1 MFEWFKAKLIKGAQ
15 IRQKSVSFTTFNPYS
30 VQATMACYDKGSYDN
45 NYPNITKIA
54 EQFAVTLPYA
64 IDGNGEQ
71 LPQVPAAVA
80 ALYRPNKQMSPVRF
94 FKTIAVM
101 ALVHPAVYLV
111 VWHENN
117 GKSTTSPNG
126 LTRDNITGYTF
137 LEDYRIEV
145 ENGKKVYYTSHG
157 EKYTEDSV
165 ITLSLDVNPYAVL
178 AGYSP
183 SIASKKWATV
193 DDYIVD
199 YQQGYFR
206 NGAIPA
212 GQFIITAPTVDDF
225 NDTVDYLQK
234 HHRGAKN
241 NNNVVYTHR
250 PTNERGEAQEAQI
263 QWIPFSEGGNK
274 NLALKDLFEQAEK
287 VRDTSF
293 GVPAEVKGMVKNS
306 NYASVATASHI
317 FEKYTVYPKLLQIWS
332 DFTHELNRITGGLG
346 YSITFDYDIEPL
358 ADEQKLKAET
368 QKTQMEL
375 IGIGIERGYTLD
387 SIVEAFCLPDDL
399 KKLEEKVPEAQDPE
413 FEPKD
418 DTDVDQLETSTK
430 TVKSKRIEDVA
441 EVDPELVKAI
451 DDSMLEQ
458 IESAIRGGDFGAT
471 KERNEK
477 MSAEMFKALIVY
489 MLAVGAAQYSAGRI
503 MLTGAGVDVPASGS
517 YKVSDKLQKRYGEFL
532 TNVARS
538 YNEDTA
544 NSIRKVLDRAEFERW
559 DNVQR
564 AEGLR
569 KIMETDEWRVQRL
582 ARSET
587 HRSNG
592 LASLDSMEQ
601 VQDET
606 GVEIEKTWRLNPYSL
621 NHCPECEALDGVT
634 IDLEK
639 AFISEEDNEWA
650 DIESADAHPNCGCYL
665 QYSIKPISKSVDVEC
680 PKCSRHLMKAK
691 DGEIEGVKC
700 QGCKTRF
707 NFKIAGGKV
716 MSEEVKKEAQNGL
729 EANSNT

>member
-1 MFEWFKAKLIKGAQ
+1 MFDWFKQKLIKGAQ
-15 IRQKSVSFTTFNPYS
+15 IRQKSLSISTFNPYS
-30 VQATMACYDKGSYDN
+30 TQATMACYDRGSYEN

-54 EQFAVTLPYA
+54 EQFATTLPYA
-64 IDGNGEQ
+64 IDADGEQ
-71 LPQVPAAVA
+71 LTDVPSAIV
-80 ALYRPNKQMSPVRF
+80 ALYRPNREMSSVRF

-101 ALVHPAVYLV
+101 ALVHPAVHLV
-111 VWHENN
+111 VWHRQGGRTIE
-117 GKSTTSPNG
+117 GGPITK
-126 LTRDNITGYTF
+126 DNISGFTF
-137 LEDYRIEV
+137 LEDYRIEI
-145 ENGKKVYYTSHG
+145 ENGRKVFYTSKG
-157 EKYTEDSV
+157 RKYTDNEV

-178 AGYSP
+178 SGYSP

-212 GQFIITAPTVDDF
+212 GQFVITAPTVDDF

-317 FEKYTVYPKLLQIWS
+317 FEKYTVYPKLLQIWT

-346 YSITFDYDIEPL
+346 YSITFDYEISPI
-358 ADEQKLKAET
+358 ADEEKIKAET
-368 QKTQMEL
+368 QKTQME
-375 IGIGIERGYTLD
+375 IIANGIQNGYTLD
-387 SIVEAFCLPDDL
+387 SIVEAFCLPDNL
-399 KKLEEKVPEAQDPE
+399 KKLEENVPEAQDPE
-413 FEPKD
+413 NVPEEP
-418 DTDVDQLETSTK
+418 TEVSQVETSTK
-430 TVKSKRIEDVA
+430 AIKSKAIEDVA
-441 EVDPELVKAI
+441 EVDPELVKVI
-451 DDSMLEQ
+451 DKSMLEQ
-458 IESAIRGGDFGAT
+458 IEAAIRDGDYSAT

-477 MSAEMFKALIVY
+477 LSADMFESLITY

-503 MLTGAGVDVPASGS
+503 MLTGAGVDVPADGV
-517 YKVSDKLQKRYGEFL
+517 YKVSEGLRSRYSEFL
-532 TNVARS
+532 GNVARS

-544 NSIRKVLDRAEFERW
+544 NSIRKVLDKADFEQL

-564 AEGLR
+564 ADELR
-569 KIMETDEWRVQRL
+569 NIMKTDEWRVQRL

-606 GVEIEKTWRLNPYSL
+606 GVKLEKTWRINPNTS
-621 NHCPECEALDGVT
+621 NHCEHCLALDGKKLPLDT
-634 IDLEK
+634 PFIDKTEN
-639 AFISEEDNEWA
+639 DWA
-650 DIESADAHPNCGCYL
+650 DIESADAHANCGCYL
-665 QYSIKPISKSVDVEC
+665 TYNIARVQKSVDVEC
-680 PKCSRHLMKAK
+680 PKCHRHLMKAK

-700 QGCKTRF
+700 QGCKHKY
-707 NFKIAGGKV
+707 NFKIVGGAV
-716 MSEEVKKEAQNGL
+716 SSEEITKE
-729 EANSNT
+729 EA

>member
-1 MFEWFKAKLIKGAQ
+1 MFEWFKAKLTKGAE
-15 IRQKSVSFTTFNPYS
+15 IRNKSLSFSTYNPYS
-30 VQATMACYDKGSYDN
+30 TQATMACYDRGSYDN

-64 IDGNGEQ
+64 IDADGEQ
-71 LPQVPAAVA
+71 LSQVPAAVA

-94 FKTIAVM
+94 FKSIAVM
-101 ALVHPAVYLV
+101 ALVHPAVYIV

-117 GKSTTSPNG
+117 GKSVTTPAG

-137 LEDYRIEV
+137 LEDYRIEI

-165 ITLSLDVNPYAVL
+165 ITISLDVNPYAIL
-178 AGYSP
+178 SGYSP

-212 GQFIITAPTVDDF
+212 GQFIITAPTVEDF

-241 NNNVVYTHR
+241 SNNVVYTHR

-293 GVPAEVKGMVKNS
+293 GVPAEVKGMVQNS

-317 FEKYTVYPKLLQIWS
+317 FEKYTVYPKILQIWT

-375 IGIGIERGYTLD
+375 ITNGIDAGYSLD
-387 SIVEAFCLPDDL
+387 SIVEAFCLPGDL

-413 FEPKD
+413 LEPKD
-418 DTDVDQLETSTK
+418 DTDVDQIETSMKSVKTK
-430 TVKSKRIEDVA
+430 AITDVA
-441 EVDPELVKAI
+441 EVDPELVKII
-451 DDSMLEQ
+451 DENMLDQ
-458 IESAIRGGDFGAT
+458 IEDAIKGADYSATD
-471 KERNEK
+471 ERNKK
-477 MSAEMFKALIVY
+477 MSAGMFETIIKY
-489 MLAVGAAQYSAGRI
+489 MVAIGAAQYVAGRI
-503 MLTGAGVDVPASGS
+503 MLTKEGIKVPTTGS
-517 YKVSDKLQKRYGEFL
+517 YEVSEKLKSRYGEFL
-532 TNVARS
+532 GNVARS

-544 NSIRKVLDRAEFERW
+544 NSIRKVLDKADFEQL
-559 DNVQR
+559 DNRQR
-564 AEGLR
+564 ADELR
-569 KIMETDEWRVQRL
+569 NIMKTDEWRVQRL

-592 LASLDSMEQ
+592 LASLDAMEQ

-606 GVEIEKTWRLNPYSL
+606 GVEIEKVWRLNPYTH
-621 NHCPECEALDGVT
+621 NHCDDCEALDGTVL
-634 IDLEK
+634 DLSK
-639 AFISEEDNEWA
+639 SFITADENEWA

-665 QYSIKPISKSVDVEC
+665 TYQISRNSKSVDVEC
-680 PKCSRHLMKAK
+680 PKCKRHLLKAK

-700 QGCKTRF
+700 QGCKNKF
-707 NFKIAGGKV
+707 NFKIVRGSV
-716 MSEEVKKEAQNGL
+716 SSEKIEKEVK
-729 EANSNT
+729 